1 MIIGE
6 NVQLLNTHLDW
17 NHGFL
22 ISIVLPGISIGSNCI
37 VGAGSI
43 VTKDVPD
50 NSVVA
55 GNPAHFICSTSD
67 YILKNKKMMETKPV
81 YHKAWELS
89 ESEKAVAK
97 EQIILHD
104 GDMIYKQYAKLM
116 RIDD

>member
-1 MIIGE
+1 MQVPIYLLDIVKLGGVSIGN
-6 NVQLLNTHLDW
+6 NVFI
-17 NHGFL
+17 GYG
-22 ISIVLPGISIGSNCI
+22 SIVLPGISIGNNCI

-97 EQIILHD
+97 EQIMLHGGGYD
-104 GDMIYKQYAKLM
+104 L
-116 RIDD
+116 